1 MSMREAGAGTRGFK
15 YNYEKEAEKRN
26 AAETRRRNAEAA
38 ERNAQRIRNLENRP
52 APAAPAPQPEPKKA
66 EPVGTSDTL
75 QNANGFLS
83 NYKKSGFNFKNT
95 TQDERKEVT
104 DSFDQKPAYDPNAGV
119 SSPEAGNFLDDF
131 KLNLKDQVNKVRTK
145 TTNNLNPNPNG
156 GE

>member
-1 MSMREAGAGTRGFK
+1 MAYVNVNNKLRDK
-15 YNYEKEAEKRN
+15 K
-26 AAETRRRNAEAA
+26 
-38 ERNAQRIRNLENRP
+38 
-52 APAAPAPQPEPKKA
+52 QPEPKKA